1 MQGAPPSVLHGEAGA
16 RTARR
21 LLFHAHHQGF
31 FSYALLGKDEW
42 ERVLLERGFV
52 EEDVD
57 LERGGV
63 SETPHAFQAVRMRYG
78 LDAAGAMLVVALRYA
93 PDLAPEPAAARAARG
108 LSPLPLPEAGKPVV
122 TIGRFARGNW
132 YREINARLAAC
143 AAAMSTEM
151 ATAGLPFFPPKRWQ
165 RFSNSR
171 FPEKGLAVAAGLGSI
186 GRNGLLIAEAS
197 RGECEGAQSRGEERG
212 AGENDLLNDGA
223 AFATE
228 TPRVA
233 TTTTAIT
240 TEIATTTTTAK
251 VPFPYASSAVLL
263 GLMLLPFDIEEALM
277 PRRRPPRTALSFC
290 GNCRRCVEACPTGAL
305 HVAQQPVFERE
316 RCIQYYSSRLETLPA
331 FIEASWQDQLYG
343 CDLCLNACP
352 YFRPD
357 PEAYTDRGAIG
368 GSLDAVSIA
377 RMSDDQLRALLKGSS
392 LDQKWIAPG
401 ALRRNATLALRKRG
415 ASREA

>member
-197 RGECEGAQSRGEERG
+197 R
-212 AGENDLLNDGA
+212 
-223 AFATE
+223 
-228 TPRVA
+228 V
-233 TTTTAIT
+233 
-240 TEIATTTTTAK
+240 TTTTTAK

>member
-1 MQGAPPSVLHGEAGA
+1 VLHGEAGA

-197 RGECEGAQSRGEERG
+197 R
-212 AGENDLLNDGA
+212 
-223 AFATE
+223 
-228 TPRVA
+228 V
-233 TTTTAIT
+233 
-240 TEIATTTTTAK
+240 TTTTTAK

-316 RCIQYYSSRLETLPA
+316 RCIQYYSSQLETLPA

-415 ASREA
+415 ASREAQ

>member
-197 RGECEGAQSRGEERG
+197 R
-212 AGENDLLNDGA
+212 
-223 AFATE
+223 
-228 TPRVA
+228 V
-233 TTTTAIT
+233 
-240 TEIATTTTTAK
+240 TTTTTAK

-316 RCIQYYSSRLETLPA
+316 RCIQYYSSQLETLPA

-415 ASREA
+415 ASREAQ